1 MFLQK
6 YWDVI
11 GADVSSFC
19 ISCATLGTFPKSLNE
34 KVLVLILKTNETR
47 NVRRSYV
54 QLLCARYFIKLL
66 PKCLLTD

>member
-34 KVLVLILKTNETR
+34 KVLVLILKKMKLGMYGGVMSNCF
-47 NVRRSYV
+47 V
-54 QLLCARYFIKLL
+54 QGTL
-66 PKCLLTD
+66 